1 MAKSHPFRQYTVLPC
16 SHSFEIHSKI
26 SKFVGNAV
34 LRGSPMF
41 SLVSSLTVVFGRG
54 FGGRI
59 LLENNVA
66 GRLKPLDVE
75 RETKPGKYADGDA
88 TGSIL
93 S

>member
-1 MAKSHPFRQYTVLPC
+1 
-16 SHSFEIHSKI
+16 
-26 SKFVGNAV
+26 
-34 LRGSPMF
+34 MF

-88 TGSIL
+88 TGSML